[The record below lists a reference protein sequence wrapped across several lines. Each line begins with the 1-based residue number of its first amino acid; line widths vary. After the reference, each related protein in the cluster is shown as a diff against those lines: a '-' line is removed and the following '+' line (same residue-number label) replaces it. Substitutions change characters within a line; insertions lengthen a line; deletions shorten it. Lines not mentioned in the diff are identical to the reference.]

1 MKRLLPFLL
10 LPVLLLGCAS
20 PLGRTGGVVEDA
32 RLRIAPNVAG
42 SLRIVD
48 ARMAKGASDVYRLQL
63 TFENLRSS
71 PVRFFYRVSW
81 LDASGMEIPSTLSSW
96 RADALGPRELR
107 PVSAVAPSAGAVD
120 FLVQVQAEK

>member
-1 MKRLLPFLL
+1 MKRLLPLLL
-10 LPVLLLGCAS
+10 LPALLLGCAS
-20 PLGRTGGVVEDA
+20 PLGRTGGGVEDA

>member
-1 MKRLLPFLL
+1 MKRLLPLLL

>member
-1 MKRLLPFLL
+1 MKRLLPLLL
-10 LPVLLLGCAS
+10 LPALLLGCAS